1 MASNTRSTKLE
12 AVNVILTVVGESE
25 TNTLTGTVPYEV
37 SLAETILDET
47 IREMCQDS
55 YVFNTET
62 DITLTPD
69 VSDNINVPTNYIQI
83 RGSEEDYVIR
93 SGLLYSMRAKT
104 DTFDN
109 EIVVDVIYLLE
120 YEDIPEAAKRYC
132 NIRAA
137 RIYADRM
144 VGSKDIRAF
153 TQIDEIEAKAKL
165 ASYEH
170 GVDRLNMLNDN
181 SSVSYIQD
189 RRI

>member
-109 EIVVDVIYLLE
+109 EIVVDVVYLH
-120 YEDIPEAAKRYC
+120 RY
-132 NIRAA
+132 
-137 RIYADRM
+137 
-144 VGSKDIRAF
+144 V
-153 TQIDEIEAKAKL
+153 L
-165 ASYEH
+165 
-170 GVDRLNMLNDN
+170 L
-181 SSVSYIQD
+181 
-189 RRI
+189 